1 MCCDAYK
8 LIKSQKWWYKLKPG
22 KKIKHLKWDFFK
34 ELIDII
40 NKYFKWKT

>member
-22 KKIKHLKWDFFK
+22 KKIKNFK